1 MDKICDRQGDKEAF
15 DERKLYASIYY
26 PAKEADY
33 TDEEAEDLA
42 ESVTE
47 ELKEWIEEHEDSMV
61 TTKEIRQKA
70 IDVLEEKDE
79 DVGFLYE
86 THLDVN

>member
-1 MDKICDRQGDKEAF
+1 MDKICDRHGDKEEF

-33 TDEEAEDLA
+33 TDDEAEDLA

-47 ELKEWIEEHEDSMV
+47 ELKEWMDEHEDSMV
-61 TTKEIRQKA
+61 TTKEVREKVIE
-70 IDVLEEKDE
+70 ILEGKDE
-79 DVGFLYE
+79 DVAFLYD